1 MTPTIKIFRI
11 WDPFFTG
18 AGAPPPA
25 RTYAER
31 LARARR
37 RRFFTG
43 RYSSRCSPVLPV
55 PPILAVCLM
64 LCRRRHPPFDV
75 TLAQIL
81 VVLFARVFDQLA
93 LLSRQDAFVL
103 PRPRVDDRVV
113 DGDGIRDVVRV
124 DTAERLRQMQLIAV
138 RMADRVEPR

>member
-11 WDPFFTG
+11 WDPFFTGAGAPPPARTYAERLARRWPQALFHWRWGPPPARTYAERPARRWRFFTG

-55 PPILAVCLM
+55 PPI
-64 LCRRRHPPFDV
+64 
-75 TLAQIL
+75 
-81 VVLFARVFDQLA
+81 
-93 LLSRQDAFVL
+93 
-103 PRPRVDDRVV
+103 
-113 DGDGIRDVVRV
+113 
-124 DTAERLRQMQLIAV
+124 
-138 RMADRVEPR
+138 